1 MSQQLSFQNLRC
13 KVFKDNS
20 FLSKEGIAILFISHR
35 LSEVLEVSDRITILR
50 DGVVVDHG
58 SVSSFNAITIAEKW

>member
-1 MSQQLSFQNLRC
+1 M
-13 KVFKDNS
+13 
-20 FLSKEGIAILFISHR
+20 FISHR

-58 SVSSFNAITIAEKW
+58 SVSSFNAITIAEKNGRSKSRKVRIAKKGKRA